1 MSPSLPEPSSLLVYG
16 FLTIEIIMAAGLL
29 YCIVRT
35 SGTKTFQKASALLIA
50 WLGLTGGLASTGML
64 DTWAPP
70 PMLLI
75 LLIMVGF
82 LAWSTKQPWTAKLT
96 ELPLSFLVGF
106 QGFRIVVEALIHLA
120 VQEGVAHPTMT
131 WFGTNWDITAGVSAV
146 LLAPFANRISSFILQ
161 IWNVSMALILVI
173 TVVTGVMAA
182 PTQFRQI
189 MGEPAN
195 TWVAHFPF
203 VWLPAILVFCA
214 WLGHIVLYRKLSSLV
229 SR

>member
-1 MSPSLPEPSSLLVYG
+1 MVGTHWWTSLNRHAQHLGSPTDAIDPLDH
-16 FLTIEIIMAAGLL
+16 
-29 YCIVRT
+29 
-35 SGTKTFQKASALLIA
+35 
-50 WLGLTGGLASTGML
+50 GGLPGMVHKTTL
-64 DTWAPP
+64 DGKT
-70 PMLLI
+70 
-75 LLIMVGF
+75 
-82 LAWSTKQPWTAKLT
+82 T

-131 WFGTNWDITAGVSAV
+131 WFGTNWDITAGVSA
-146 LLAPFANRISSFILQ
+146 LMLAPFANRISSFILQ

-182 PTQFRQI
+182 PTPFRQI

-203 VWLPAILVFCA
+203 VWLPTILVFCA